1 MNEIG
6 LQDLIYQVKRELLA
20 PNPAQRAK
28 DPDPL
33 FFIDKVELEIAVKVQ
48 DEGSAGIKLSVL
60 TFAELSAGASV
71 TRERGHVV
79 KVSLS
84 PLLSKESLLADLL
97 KDPEVAER
105 LRIQMKYLQQALIK
119 GDISLAG
126 TPE

>member
-33 FFIDKVELEIAVKVQ
+33 FFVDKVEIEVTVKVQ
-48 DEGSAGIKLSVL
+48 KEGNGSIKISVLNIAELNAGGSALK
-60 TFAELSAGASV
+60 EH
-71 TRERGHVV
+71 GHIIR
-79 KVSLS
+79 VSLS
-84 PLLSKESLLADLL
+84 PLLSKGSILTDLMR
-97 KDPEVAER
+97 DPDIAK
-105 LRIQMKYLQQALIK
+105 RIQDQQRAMLK
-119 GDISLAG
+119 GDVPLAG

>member
-1 MNEIG
+1 MDEIG
-6 LQDLIYQVKRELLA
+6 LQELIYQIKRELLA

-33 FFIDKVELEIAVKVQ
+33 FFIDKVELEIAVKVTK
-48 DEGSAGIKLSVL
+48 DGNAGVKLSVL
-60 TFAELSAGASV
+60 SFAELSAGASV

-84 PLLSKESLLADLL
+84 PLLLRESVLADLL
-97 KDPEVAER
+97 QDPETGER
-105 LRIQMKYLQQALIK
+105 IRTKQQTALLR
-119 GDISLAG
+119 GDVPLAG